1 MRGRQRR
8 ARYQSMPRV
17 RYMFSEASLTA
28 TEKEWNSG
36 EVEGQVKVRG
46 SHNDSEVEVKD
57 SGEVKRKVNG
67 SQLKSESRR
76 IVQMDSVDNEPVSA
90 AAMESPSS
98 DLPRE
103 EGRQGKKAV
112 GDQLQDLAFNIFG
125 KAIEDKSGERDEHQV
140 IIARNPSSS
149 HWNDLIKQNQ
159 TSGAQGPPIFR
170 PSMNFTLREQSTDSA
185 LQPGAARFLVVG
197 YAKPSLDKKYKSMD
211 GITKQ
216 VVGVHGPKNELCTP
230 YVLAKDDFFYRHE
243 YRNTEKNVKARR
255 SSWSKKI
262 AQHSAQVGRRMPASV
277 GEVIVEPCEGCG
289 NDMKKLLAKADADIA
304 YRPLR
309 SNTALRAFVDAEAV
323 DFEEETAAEVLQE
336 VATLW
341 PDIEGMPAERVLVLN
356 QLMARHDAEIK
367 KFQLKGLLAEGMHR
381 LGLQVDYLSIMD
393 EEGFVKNLVANLDRI
408 LGKEAQRKPTAS
420 NIDETS

>member
-8 ARYQSMPRV
+8 ARYQK
-17 RYMFSEASLTA
+17 
-28 TEKEWNSG
+28 KEWNSG
-36 EVEGQVKVRG
+36 VVEGQVK
-46 SHNDSEVEVKD
+46 
-57 SGEVKRKVNG
+57 
-67 SQLKSESRR
+67 
-76 IVQMDSVDNEPVSA
+76 
-90 AAMESPSS
+90 
-98 DLPRE
+98 
-103 EGRQGKKAV
+103 
-112 GDQLQDLAFNIFG
+112 DLAFNIFG
-125 KAIEDKSGERDEHQV
+125 KAIKDKSGERDEHQV

-185 LQPGAARFLVVG
+185 LQPGTARFLVVG

-216 VVGVHGPKNELCTP
+216 VVGVHGPSHVLTWDDDEYRTCYVVTPIQEQQPNQLKCYALLMPENELCTP
-230 YVLAKDDFFYRHE
+230 YALAKDDIFYRHE
-243 YRNTEKNVKARR
+243 YRNTEKSVKARR

-277 GEVIVEPCEGCG
+277 GEVIVELCEGCG

-309 SNTALRAFVDAEAV
+309 SNTALRVFVDAEAV
-323 DFEEETAAEVLQE
+323 DFKEETAAEVLQE

-341 PDIEGMPAERVLVLN
+341 PDIEGMTAERVLVLK